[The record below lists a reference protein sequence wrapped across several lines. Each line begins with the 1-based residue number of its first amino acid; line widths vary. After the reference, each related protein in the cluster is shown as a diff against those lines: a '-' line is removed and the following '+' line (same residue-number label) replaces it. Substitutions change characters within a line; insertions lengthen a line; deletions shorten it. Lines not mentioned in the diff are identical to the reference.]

1 LIGALHSPEQGKL
14 RYPSLGAGN
23 VTRTPAYHINYLANA
38 VGRDEKLAG
47 EG

>member
-1 LIGALHSPEQGKL
+1 MFSSGIKVEEGM
-14 RYPSLGAGN
+14 RGN
-23 VTRTPAYHINYLANA
+23 PATPACHINYLASA